1 MVSFQL
7 IRPLKKIWKKDITK
21 IVTLL
26 FFVLLLAA
34 LLFINFEKDIRS
46 LFDAVYFA
54 VVTVSTVGYGDI
66 TAKTVPGRLV
76 SIFLIF
82 SGMILI
88 SSFTATMSSIL
99 ISKKLKEGQGVSSIK
114 GKNFVVLCGWN
125 WKAESLITS
134 LVFSGLKNI
143 ILINDYDPSQI
154 NAVIDKF
161 DDANIKF
168 IKGDFTDHNILS
180 KANLEHSKGV
190 IIVPDSS
197 IASSQGADEKTVFAT
212 MTVKSISEKIKVHV
226 QLLRNET
233 VPYIQ
238 RAKADNYF
246 ISENTIPFFLTSAI
260 AHPGITDVM
269 NKIMTFDDEDC
280 MSSAE
285 IPKEFVGRTFGELS
299 SHFRTKTG
307 SILIALVQFQDV
319 LEMKNIDSRDNSSI
333 DAFIKRKFEEAGRLT
348 KDLDKKKVM
357 LNPGDSYIIKNFEMA
372 VIIQKKPVK

>member
-1 MVSFQL
+1 M
-7 IRPLKKIWKKDITK
+7 IRHFKNIWKKDITK

-34 LLFINFEKDIRS
+34 LLYNNFENDIIS

-114 GKNFVVLCGWN
+114 GKNFVVMCGWN

-134 LVFSGLKNI
+134 LVHSGLKNV
-143 ILINDYDPSQI
+143 ILINDSDPSQI
-154 NAVIDKF
+154 NAVIEKF
-161 DDANIKF
+161 ADVNIKF
-168 IKGDFTDHNILS
+168 IKGDFTDLNILS

-197 IASSQGADEKTVFAT
+197 ISSSQGADEKTVFAT
-212 MTVKSISEKIKVHV
+212 MTIKSISEKIKVHV

-246 ISENTIPFFLTSAI
+246 ISDNTIPFFLTSAI

-280 MSSAE
+280 MASAE
-285 IPKEFVGRTFGELS
+285 IPK
-299 SHFRTKTG
+299 
-307 SILIALVQFQDV
+307 
-319 LEMKNIDSRDNSSI
+319 
-333 DAFIKRKFEEAGRLT
+333 
-348 KDLDKKKVM
+348 
-357 LNPGDSYIIKNFEMA
+357 
-372 VIIQKKPVK
+372 